1 MNIAPNL
8 AEIGLKYTD
17 SMPTPFFFFF
27 YSHIT
32 GRYMEGFLAKL
43 VRFLKKEK
51 ERKSGQLLVFYPSK
65 SGPWITH
72 DMIEKQ

>member
-17 SMPTPFFFFF
+17 SMPTPFFFFTATLPAVIWRAF
-27 YSHIT
+27 WQNWLDSW
-32 GRYMEGFLAKL
+32 
-43 VRFLKKEK
+43 KKEREK
-51 ERKSGQLLVFYPSK
+51 KSGQLLVFYPSK

-72 DMIEKQ
+72 DMIEKK